1 VPKSLIYKKKEKQKR
16 KTKKKNKKEK
26 QKRKTKKK
34 NKKEKQ
40 KRKAKN
46 NILTKVNNHMYIINC
61 LKKRKNF
68 KTIYLDPSNN
78 SCGIG
83 TPRAPVS

>member
-1 VPKSLIYKKKEKQKR
+1 LLKKKQKR

-40 KRKAKN
+40 NYFFISIKFSILFHYFFSAQ
-46 NILTKVNNHMYIINC
+46 NIN
-61 LKKRKNF
+61 
-68 KTIYLDPSNN
+68 
-78 SCGIG
+78 
-83 TPRAPVS
+83 